1 MPASP
6 ASAVVRRFFGRAR
19 RLRLKREFD
28 QVLRSPALRLRRRAL
43 WAAARPNGAASARLG
58 LIVGKRVL
66 KRAVDRN
73 RAKRLIRES
82 FRQRVD
88 MPAVDV
94 VVRLIAPQVVAED
107 VEALFSALE
116 GALAKRM
123 ARR

>member
-1 MPASP
+1 M
-6 ASAVVRRFFGRAR
+6 RRFFGRAR

-28 QVLRSPALRLRRRAL
+28 QVLRSPELRLRRRTL

-82 FRQRVD
+82 FRQHVD

-107 VEALFSALE
+107 VEVLFSALE
-116 GALAKRM
+116 RALAKRM

>member
-1 MPASP
+1 M
-6 ASAVVRRFFGRAR
+6 
-19 RLRLKREFD
+19 LRCPE
-28 QVLRSPALRLRRRAL
+28 LRLRRRAL
-43 WAAARPNGAASARLG
+43 WAAARPNGTGSARLG

-82 FRQRVD
+82 FRQRVE

-94 VVRLIAPQVVAED
+94 VVRLAAPRVVAAD
-107 VEALFSALE
+107 VEVLFAALE
-116 GALAKRM
+116 DALAKRM

>member
-1 MPASP
+1 ME
-6 ASAVVRRFFGRAR
+6 VRRFFGRAR

-28 QVLRSPALRLRRRAL
+28 QVLRSPELRLRRRTL

-66 KRAVDRN
+66 KCAVDRN

-107 VEALFSALE
+107 VEVLFSALE
-116 GALAKRM
+116 DALAKRM